1 MAATQKE
8 NFETH
13 VSLSGI
19 EQYRRGQKMLGA
31 GWKAVRGDLDG
42 AASGFKKLNLT
53 TGQWLAVSAAAGGA
67 GYKLMMGLGA
77 ATNAAMQAES
87 VQVKLRSALASN
99 LGMSKEAAD
108 AMADYGSSLSAAA
121 GASPFGDEE
130 INNAM
135 AMLSTFRLTADQIK
149 AFVPSL
155 MDMTQGYSKATGETA
170 DLQQTAIML
179 GKAVNGNIGALR
191 RYGIFV
197 DEAAFKEKGWV
208 AVLEEV
214 RREFGGQSTA
224 AMTTAAGAVKGYNDS
239 IGELQESIG
248 TGLLPVVRSL
258 ANGGRA
264 IANALTTMNDAT
276 HGAVGIVGALG
287 ATVAVGG
294 ALALVAMRSWRMLRD
309 EMTGVAGAADRAAA
323 SLKTAGAA
331 ATTSGAAA
339 ATGAATGAAGNAASA
354 GASATAGAAGNAATM
369 GAGAAAGKAA
379 GKAAMKGIGV
389 GIAAGLAGAALN
401 SVGRISQED
410 VEKGPGRVAG
420 RAMAGM
426 AGSTLTYGSYG
437 AMLGSFVP
445 GLGTAAGAA
454 VGGAIGLGVGAY
466 GAFSQRGDAE
476 KAAAEAAKA
485 EKAAAEAAKA
495 AQVSTVPKG
504 GASKSESY
512 LKAIVEELKDT
523 KRAIIGGSDRTA
535 NAVNQGDLQRA
546 VYGTLARAVV

>member
-121 GASPFGDEE
+121 GVSPFGDEE

-135 AMLSTFRLTADQIK
+135 AMLSTFRLTADQLK
-149 AFVPSL
+149 AFTPAL
-155 MDMTQGYSKATGETA
+155 LDITQGYSKATGETA

-248 TGLLPVVRSL
+248 NGLLPVVRTL

-331 ATTSGAAA
+331 ATTSGASA
-339 ATGAATGAAGNAASA
+339 ATGAATGAAAGNAATA
-354 GASATAGAAGNAATM
+354 GASATAGAAGNAAAV
-369 GAGAAAGKAA
+369 GAGAAMGKAGA
-379 GKAAMKGIGV
+379 RGALKGIGV
-389 GIAAGLAGAALN
+389 AAIAGLIGGALSNA
-401 SVGRISQED
+401 GRITKED
-410 VEKGPGRVAG
+410 VEKGQGRMAA
-420 RAMAGM
+420 RAAAGM
-426 AGSTLTYGSYG
+426 GGAALQYGSMG

-466 GAFSQRGDAE
+466 GAFSQRDQAE
-476 KAAAEAAKA
+476 KAAAD
-485 EKAAAEAAKA
+485 AAKA
-495 AQVSTVPKG
+495 AAVTGVPKG
-504 GASKSESY
+504 GSSKSEAY

-523 KRAIIGGSDRTA
+523 KRAIIGGGDRTA